1 MMETQVIDTK
11 LRNDIINSLLFGLE
25 IAEDLIESGADL
37 DNNPLLFRRYNLI
50 KATLINLGYKAM

>member
-1 MMETQVIDTK
+1 MDNQVIDTK

-25 IAEDLIESGADL
+25 MVEDLIESGADL
-37 DNNPLLFRRYNLI
+37 DNNAQLLRRYNLI